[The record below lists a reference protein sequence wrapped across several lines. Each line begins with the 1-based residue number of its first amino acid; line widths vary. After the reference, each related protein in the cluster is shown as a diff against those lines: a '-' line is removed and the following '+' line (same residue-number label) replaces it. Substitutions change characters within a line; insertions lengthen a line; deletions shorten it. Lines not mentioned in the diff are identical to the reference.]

1 MGTLSDK
8 VQRFDRAVVRKE
20 YPTMRFLLMLAL
32 GLAVAASAAA
42 LTPGT
47 SAAASSEITD
57 AIFGAIE
64 KKIIKD
70 FFGGGEKKAKKNKG
84 KSGEM
89 PPGLARHIERYGTL
103 PPGLAKKSLPPG
115 LADRLPATKAG
126 QKRVIVGN
134 DVVLVQAAT
143 GVILDII
150 KDVVRDR
157 DK

>member
-1 MGTLSDK
+1 
-8 VQRFDRAVVRKE
+8 
-20 YPTMRFLLMLAL
+20 MRFLLMLAI
-32 GLAVAASAAA
+32 GLAVAAPAVA

-47 SAAASSEITD
+47 GVTASSEITD
-57 AIFGAIE
+57 TVFGAIE

-84 KSGEM
+84 KSGKM

-115 LADRLPATKAG
+115 LAGRLPATTAG
-126 QKRVIVGN
+126 RNRVIVGN
-134 DVVLVQAAT
+134 DVVLVQTAT

-150 KDVVRDR
+150 KDVVRDS

>member
-1 MGTLSDK
+1 
-8 VQRFDRAVVRKE
+8 
-20 YPTMRFLLMLAL
+20 MRFLLMLAI
-32 GLAVAASAAA
+32 GLAVAAPAVA

-47 SAAASSEITD
+47 GVTASSEITD
-57 AIFGAIE
+57 TVFGAIE

-70 FFGGGEKKAKKNKG
+70 FFGGGEKKAKKNRG

-103 PPGLAKKSLPPG
+103 PPGLAKKPLPPG
-115 LADRLPATKAG
+115 LAGRLPATTAG
-126 QKRVIVGN
+126 RKRVIVGN
-134 DVVLVQAAT
+134 DVVLVQTAT

>member
-70 FFGGGEKKAKKNKG
+70 FFGGGEKKGKKKAKKNKG

-134 DVVLVQAAT
+134 DVVLVEAAT
-143 GVILDII
+143 GLLLDII
-150 KDVVRDR
+150 KDVV
-157 DK
+157 K